1 MHLKGI
7 LFHLVS
13 KWEKVDISTN
23 IELNTLRRK
32 FQELFFRQSKVEG
45 ARNLLNIEEKI
56 PPKIQMARE
65 DIVNLTRKIHKV
77 LQGLTKTWRTFL
89 SSLILCFS
97 CEWPIWVSIVV
108 LKTGRGATI
117 HKNRSL
123 VGLVK
128 SLD

>member
-65 DIVNLTRKIHKV
+65 DIVNLARKNSQGFTRVDKNMANVSFVFNLV
-77 LQGLTKTWRTFL
+77 LFVRMANL
-89 SSLILCFS
+89 S
-97 CEWPIWVSIVV
+97 
-108 LKTGRGATI
+108 
-117 HKNRSL
+117 
-123 VGLVK
+123 
-128 SLD
+128 